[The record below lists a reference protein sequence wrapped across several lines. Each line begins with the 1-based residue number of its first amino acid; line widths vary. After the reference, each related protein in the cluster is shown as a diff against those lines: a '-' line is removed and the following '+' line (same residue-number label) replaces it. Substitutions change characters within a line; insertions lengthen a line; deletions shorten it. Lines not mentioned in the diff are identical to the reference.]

1 MFTFVDNHLI
11 DTYMQ
16 TPGGTYCFLQAF
28 KMNVQTLY
36 TEKACHDRTYFEY
49 STIEKKVKMY
59 EPYTEQ

>member
-16 TPGGTYCFLQAF
+16 TPGGTYFFLQAF

-49 STIEKKVKMY
+49 STIEKK
-59 EPYTEQ
+59 